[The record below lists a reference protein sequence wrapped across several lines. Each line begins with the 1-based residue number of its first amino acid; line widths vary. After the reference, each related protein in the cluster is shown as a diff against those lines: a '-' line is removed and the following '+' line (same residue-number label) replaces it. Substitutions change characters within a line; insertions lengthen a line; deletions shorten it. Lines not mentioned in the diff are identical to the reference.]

1 MMAADREY
9 DSLIENDTWDL
20 VELPAG
26 RKTVGCRWV
35 FKVKYKNNGQVERF
49 KARLVAKGY
58 TQRYGIDYDETFSPV
73 VRFASIRTVLAVA
86 LEKNM
91 IIHQMD
97 VETAF
102 LNGLLNEDIYM
113 VQPEG
118 YAISGKENLVCKLKK
133 SLYGLKQSPRCWN
146 TVLNQYLES
155 IGFKS
160 CDADPC
166 VYVRCSSN
174 GLFIIAV
181 YVDDLILAAESSTEL
196 LEVKRSFS
204 SQFRMKDMGE
214 LHYCLGVSIEQ
225 NRENSRILLHQNQ
238 YILGMLER
246 YGLSDATTYATPSDT
261 NVKLKKDCANSNA
274 VDVSKYQ
281 SMVGSLLYAA
291 MATRPDIAY
300 AVSCV
305 SKFNSSP
312 TKTHMT
318 ALKRIFQYLK
328 YSSNLALKLEKSGKG
343 LLCYSDADWAG
354 DQDDRHSTTGNVF
367 MLGGGAISWISKKQS
382 VVALSTA
389 EAEYIALSSAT
400 QEVIWLR
407 RLLTDLHLPENG
419 PTKIWED
426 NQGAIAIS
434 KNPVAHGR
442 TKHIDIRHHFVREA
456 VCNKVVDV
464 KYCPTEVMVADIFT
478 KALPRDRFERL
489 RGQIGL
495 ICY

>member
-1 MMAADREY
+1 
-9 DSLIENDTWDL
+9 
-20 VELPAG
+20 
-26 RKTVGCRWV
+26 
-35 FKVKYKNNGQVERF
+35 
-49 KARLVAKGY
+49 
-58 TQRYGIDYDETFSPV
+58 
-73 VRFASIRTVLAVA
+73 
-86 LEKNM
+86 
-91 IIHQMD
+91 
-97 VETAF
+97 
-102 LNGLLNEDIYM
+102 
-113 VQPEG
+113 
-118 YAISGKENLVCKLKK
+118 
-133 SLYGLKQSPRCWN
+133 
-146 TVLNQYLES
+146 
-155 IGFKS
+155 
-160 CDADPC
+160 
-166 VYVRCSSN
+166 
-174 GLFIIAV
+174 
-181 YVDDLILAAESSTEL
+181 
-196 LEVKRSFS
+196 
-204 SQFRMKDMGE
+204 
-214 LHYCLGVSIEQ
+214 
-225 NRENSRILLHQNQ
+225 
-238 YILGMLER
+238 MLER
-246 YGLSDATTYATPSDT
+246 YGLSDAKTHATPSDT